1 MDLDVEEEGFAG
13 IALILMQIIMANKG
27 GQRSYPCL
35 DPLRKVKHCDISSL
49 VITAAIGAVQS
60 TLFSRGTFT

>member
-1 MDLDVEEEGFAG
+1 ME
-13 IALILMQIIMANKG
+13 NKG

-35 DPLRKVKHCDISSL
+35 EPLCKVKHCDISSL